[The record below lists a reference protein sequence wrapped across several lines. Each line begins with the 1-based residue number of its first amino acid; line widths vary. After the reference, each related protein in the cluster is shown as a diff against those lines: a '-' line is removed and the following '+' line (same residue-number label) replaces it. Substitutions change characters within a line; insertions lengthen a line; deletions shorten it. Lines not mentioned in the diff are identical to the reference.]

1 MIDMIY
7 GEKLKQL
14 REEKELKQYELAKI
28 LGFHENGYGQFER
41 ETTLLPVKHLNTLS
55 YFFEVSI
62 DFLFNFTNIKQ
73 YKNIKPQINL
83 ELSGKRLKELRKEYK
98 LTQEKLAKFLNTTH
112 TNIVGY
118 EKGRYIIATPY
129 LYMICK
135 KYNISADYLLGKT
148 DNPKYLN

>member
-1 MIDMIY
+1 MIY

-55 YFFEVSI
+55 NFFEVSI

>member
-1 MIDMIY
+1 MIY

-28 LGFHENGYGQFER
+28 LDFHENGYGQFER
-41 ETTLLPVKHLNTLS
+41 ETTLLPMKHLNTLS
-55 YFFEVSI
+55 NYFGISL
-62 DFLFNFTNIKQ
+62 DFLFNFTNIRQ
-73 YKNIKPQINL
+73 YNNSNPQINL
-83 ELSGKRLKELRKEYK
+83 ELSGKRLKELRKEK
-98 LTQEKLAKFLNTTH
+98 NLTQEKLAKFLNTTH
-112 TNIVGY
+112 TNLVGY

-135 KYNISADYLLGKT
+135 KYNISADYLLGKV

>member
-55 YFFEVSI
+55 NFFEVSI

-135 KYNISADYLLGKT
+135 KYHISADYLLGKT

>member
-1 MIDMIY
+1 MIY

-55 YFFEVSI
+55 NFFEVSI

-98 LTQEKLAKFLNTTH
+98 LTQEKLAEFLNTTH

-135 KYNISADYLLGKT
+135 KYRISADYLIGKT
-148 DNPKYLN
+148 NEPKYLN

>member
-55 YFFEVSI
+55 NFFEVSI